1 MTATTIQLYAN
12 RAIPTVITEPR
23 FATVR
28 IKKGTKQIMDGR
40 IYKSEEQM
48 NRYRSSRPKSAVCIK
63 IIRRLNHGLVECE
76 MI

>member
-1 MTATTIQLYAN
+1 MTTTTIQLFASSV
-12 RAIPTVITEPR
+12 IPTVITEPR

-76 MI
+76 II